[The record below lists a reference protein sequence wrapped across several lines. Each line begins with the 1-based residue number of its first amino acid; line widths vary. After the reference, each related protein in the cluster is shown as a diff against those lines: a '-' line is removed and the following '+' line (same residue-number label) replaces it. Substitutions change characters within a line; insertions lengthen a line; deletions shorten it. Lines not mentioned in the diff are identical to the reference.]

1 LMSCSYDPPLV
12 EFEFW
17 YGWPGITQ
25 VHIQVSH
32 RCTYRYHTGA
42 HTGITQVHIQV
53 SHRCTYRYHTGAH
66 TGITQV
72 HIQVSH
78 RCTYRYH
85 TGAHTGITQV
95 HIQVSHR
102 CTYRYHTGAHTG
114 ITQVHIQ
121 VVGHPYFLDTLK
133 LFLQE
138 QIKGIIITTHTT
150 HRYRCSH
157 TTNTSLCTKC
167 HLQHILSP
175 TYHAQSVTHNTLT
188 TNLPMLT
195 HNTNNTYANGVSYCK
210 KKLYEKNSI
219 NSRILFSKSK
229 GGVGWKTRRS
239 VWEEAPEHEA

>member
-25 VHIQVSH
+25 VHIQM
-32 RCTYRYHTGA
+32 
-42 HTGITQVHIQV
+42 TQVHIQM
-53 SHRCTYRYHTGAH
+53 
-66 TGITQV
+66 
-72 HIQVSH
+72 
-78 RCTYRYH
+78 
-85 TGAHTGITQV
+85 
-95 HIQVSHR
+95 
-102 CTYRYHTGAHTG
+102 
-114 ITQVHIQ
+114 
-121 VVGHPYFLDTLK
+121 VGHPYF

-175 TYHAQSVTHNTLT
+175 TSHAQSVTHNTLT

-195 HNTNNTYANGVSYCK
+195 RNTNNTYANGVSYCK
-210 KKLYEKNSI
+210 KKLYVKNSI
-219 NSRILFSKSK
+219 NTRILFSKSK